1 MNHYNEIKDIIFF
14 THPVLGDL
22 TIDDFLTNIELFL
35 KDVELFESV
44 VANILYK
51 HSKNKETV
59 DEIMNIS
66 SSSIIKSYI
75 DIIRGIS

>member
-1 MNHYNEIKDIIFF
+1 MNHYNEIKNIVFY

-22 TIDDFLTNIELFL
+22 TIDYFLTSIEMFL

-51 HSKNKETV
+51 HSKDREIV
-59 DEIMNIS
+59 DQIMNITS
-66 SSSIIKSYI
+66 S
-75 DIIRGIS
+75 DIIRIYIEIIRGNS